1 MRQRAIVPALLALMV
16 IAADAPAQWLNLP
29 TPGIPRTADGK
40 PDLNAPAPR
49 TADGKPDLSGIWR
62 TPTARYLENLAADSV
77 GVQMHP
83 WAERLY
89 KERLANNWR
98 DRPSASCL
106 PHSVTD
112 FTAHFTP
119 RRVVQVPGLVAFL
132 FESYHTFR
140 QIHTDGRSLPVDPE
154 PAWDGYSVGRW
165 DVDTLVVETI
175 GINEK
180 SWLDDSGH
188 PHSESL
194 KVTERFRRPTFGRID
209 VAITIDDPKAY
220 LKPWT
225 SDFHWEYM
233 PDTELL
239 GWACLN
245 NKYFDLV
252 PDASPPN
259 R

>member
-1 MRQRAIVPALLALMV
+1 MRQRAITPALVVLV
-16 IAADAPAQWLNLP
+16 VVAASARAQWLTVP
-29 TPGIPRTADGK
+29 TPGIPRTADGR

-49 TADGKPDLSGIWR
+49 TADGKPDLSGIWQ
-62 TPTARYLENLAADSV
+62 TPTGRYLRNLAAD
-77 GVQMHP
+77 GVEVRMHP
-83 WAERLY
+83 WAEKLY
-89 KERLANNWR
+89 KERLANEGR

-112 FTAHFTP
+112 FTSHATP
-119 RRVVQVPGLVAFL
+119 RRVIQVPGLVVFL
-132 FESYHTFR
+132 FEAYHTFR
-140 QIHTDGRSLPVDPE
+140 QIHTDGRPLPIDPE

-165 DVDTLVVETI
+165 DGDTLVVETI

-188 PHSESL
+188 PHSDAL
-194 KVTERFRRPTFGRID
+194 RVTERFRRPTFGRID

-225 SDFHWEYM
+225 ANFHWEYM

-252 PDASPPN
+252 PNAVPPN